1 MYFCQTFF
9 VKVSLS
15 NLIFVSI
22 LSFSFKLLYTLEAF
36 VKLRNII
43 KSLKNKK
50 ESIKKLK
57 FFQNNVK
64 NKEGLNLGINFD

>member
-1 MYFCQTFF
+1 MLCIFCQSFKSDFCFNF
-9 VKVSLS
+9 V
-15 NLIFVSI
+15 
-22 LSFSFKLLYTLEAF
+22 SFSFKLLYTLEAF

>member
-1 MYFCQTFF
+1 MPDTDKKSFAFF
-9 VKVSLS
+9 VSVSAFFVSLS

-22 LSFSFKLLYTLEAF
+22 LSFSFKLLYILEAF

-50 ESIKKLK
+50 ESIKKL
-57 FFQNNVK
+57 
-64 NKEGLNLGINFD
+64 

>member
-1 MYFCQTFF
+1 MPDTDKKCETFF
-9 VKVSLS
+9 VSAFFVSLS

-50 ESIKKLK
+50 ESIKKL
-57 FFQNNVK
+57 
-64 NKEGLNLGINFD
+64 